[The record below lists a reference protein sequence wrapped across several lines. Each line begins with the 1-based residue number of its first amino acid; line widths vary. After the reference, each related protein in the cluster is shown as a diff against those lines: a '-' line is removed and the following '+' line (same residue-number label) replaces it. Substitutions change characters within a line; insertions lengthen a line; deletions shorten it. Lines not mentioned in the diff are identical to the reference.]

1 MNSHKSDF
9 TIGTLSKYS
18 SVNIETIRYY
28 EKVEIMPSPPRSEG
42 GYRLYNEIHLR
53 RLSFVRRSREL
64 GFSLEEIRGLLTLVD
79 DKSYTCAQVES
90 LTREHLETTRKK
102 IIDLQKLEVVLDD
115 MASKCDGGHVPDCP
129 VIDTLFG
136 ETLFVRSLGAFS

>member
-1 MNSHKSDF
+1 MNSQKCEF

-28 EKVEIMPSPPRSEG
+28 EKIKIMPSPPRSEG
-42 GYRLYNEIHLR
+42 GYRLYNENHGR
-53 RLSFVRRSREL
+53 RLSFIRRSREL
-64 GFSLEEIRGLLTLVD
+64 GFSLEEIRGLLTLID
-79 DKSYTCAQVES
+79 DKSYTCAEVES

-115 MASKCDGGHVPDCP
+115 MASKCDGGLIPDCP
-129 VIDTLFG
+129 VIDALFS
-136 ETLFVRSLGAFS
+136 EI